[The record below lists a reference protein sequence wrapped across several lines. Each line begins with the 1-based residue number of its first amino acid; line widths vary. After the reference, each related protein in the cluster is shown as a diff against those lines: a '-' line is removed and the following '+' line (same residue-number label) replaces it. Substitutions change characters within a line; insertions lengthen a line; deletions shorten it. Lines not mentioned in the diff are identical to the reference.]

1 MPKSHRP
8 KALYQRG
15 EFSLHPR
22 PGRNLE
28 IVWYDRD
35 RRRER
40 SISAGTADVEAG
52 RLALD
57 KHYLQVTGGEYI
69 PQVNR
74 VSPLVAAVIAD
85 YQLAHG
91 DQAASSDAIRHRLAH
106 VVRYIGT
113 LPDKAI
119 RCDAID
125 ERWIVKFRAWLA
137 KQPITGQSR
146 QRSPATI
153 ENSVLQLAAAIRWA
167 KQIPGFDVIPLPDVT
182 RSPTFR
188 ASIPQIAA
196 MFRYCLEPKART
208 DKERA
213 RRIRERS
220 NLLAFL
226 RLSVATWARPDAVMD
241 ASTAPERGQWKSQAK
256 VLNLNPV
263 GRKQTKKRRPALPVP
278 DCIADWLDTINGPI
292 VPKEL
297 SKSTWRRME
306 KDLGLPG
313 NGQSGMKLIRR
324 SISTLARPIIGEVHW
339 DSQGE
344 AFLGHRAPST
354 SDIYALPNPAH
365 LGVALAATQAII
377 DEIDKLAPGAFY
389 RNFTAT
395 GGNVVAL
402 KPGLSV

>member
-15 EFSLHPR
+15 EFSLYPR

-40 SISAGTADVEAG
+40 SISAGTADVEG
-52 RLALD
+52 GKLALD
-57 KHYLQVTGGEYI
+57 KHYLHVTGGEYI
-69 PQVNR
+69 PPVNR
-74 VSPLVAAVIAD
+74 VSPLVASVIAD
-85 YQLAHG
+85 YQLAKG
-91 DQAASSDAIRHRLAH
+91 DQAKSADAIRHRLAH

-113 LPDKAI
+113 LPDKAV

-125 ERWIVKFRAWLA
+125 ERWIAKFRTWLA
-137 KQPITGQSR
+137 KQPMPGQNR

-167 KQIPGFDVIPLPDVT
+167 KQIPGFDTIPLPEVT
-182 RSPTFR
+182 RSPSFR

-196 MFRYCLEPKART
+196 MFRYCLDPKART

-241 ASTAPERGQWKSQAK
+241 ASTAPERGQWLSQARAF
-256 VLNLNPV
+256 NLNPV
-263 GRKQTKKRRPALPVP
+263 GRRQTRKRRSLVPVP
-278 DCIADWLDTINGPI
+278 ECVGEWLDTVEGPI

-313 NGQSGMKLIRR
+313 AGQSGMKLIRR
-324 SISTLARPIIGEVHW
+324 SIAHHARPIIGERDW
-339 DSQGE
+339 IQGE
-344 AFLGHRAPST
+344 TYLGHRAPST
-354 SDIYALPNPAH
+354 SDFYALPDPAH
-365 LGVALAATQAII
+365 LGVALAATQALI

-389 RNFTAT
+389 RTFTAT
-395 GGNVVAL
+395 GGNVVVL
-402 KPGLSV
+402 KPGLSA